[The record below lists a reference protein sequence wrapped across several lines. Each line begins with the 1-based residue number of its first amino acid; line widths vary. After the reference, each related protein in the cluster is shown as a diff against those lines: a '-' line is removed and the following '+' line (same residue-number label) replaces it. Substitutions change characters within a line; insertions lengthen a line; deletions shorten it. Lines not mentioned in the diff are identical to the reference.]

1 MKLYF
6 APGACS
12 LAAHIVIEE
21 AGVPHTLERVD
32 LASHK
37 TEHGE
42 DYTKINPKGYVPA
55 LALDQGGLLTEVG
68 VVLQYLS
75 DQAPDRRLMA
85 AAGTLERYRQMEW
98 LSFISTELHKQFSPL
113 FRPDTPA
120 QIKEQQVKRI
130 GQRLDFISET
140 LARHPYLGGAD
151 FTAPDAYLFTVFGWL
166 GHLKVDT
173 KPWPRLREHAE
184 RLGARPAVQR
194 ALKSEGLL
202 K

>member
-1 MKLYF
+1 MKLFF

-21 AGVPHTLERVD
+21 AGLPHTLERVD
-32 LASHK
+32 LATHK

-55 LALDQGGLLTEVG
+55 LALDDGGLLTEVG

-85 AAGTLERYRQMEW
+85 APGTLERYRQMEW

-113 FRPDTPA
+113 FRPDTSA
-120 QIKEQQVKRI
+120 QTKEAQLKLLGRRFDYV
-130 GQRLDFISET
+130 SET
-140 LARHPYLGGAD
+140 LARHPYLGGQQ

-166 GHLKVDT
+166 GYLQIDA
-173 KPWPRLREHAE
+173 KPWPRLGEHAA
-184 RLGARPAVQR
+184 RVAARPAVQK

>member
-21 AGVPHTLERVD
+21 ADVPHTLERVD
-32 LASHK
+32 LASHQ

-55 LALDQGGLLTEVG
+55 LVLDDGGVLTEVA

-75 DQAPDRRLMA
+75 DQRKERRLMA
-85 AAGTLERYRQMEW
+85 EPGSLERYRQMEW
-98 LSFISTELHKQFSPL
+98 LSFISTEIHKQFSPL
-113 FRPDTPA
+113 FRPDTPEAAKA
-120 QIKEQQVKRI
+120 QKLKQLGR
-130 GQRLDFISET
+130 RFDYISET
-140 LARHPYLGGAD
+140 LGRHPYLAGTE
-151 FTAPDAYLFTVFGWL
+151 FTAADAYLFTVLGWTDP
-166 GHLKVDT
+166 LKIDT
-173 KPWPRLREHAE
+173 SSWPRLGEYRACIA
-184 RLGARPAVQR
+184 ARPAVQKT
-194 ALKSEGLL
+194 LKSEGLL

>member
-1 MKLYF
+1 MKLFF

-12 LAAHIVIEE
+12 LAAHIVLEE
-21 AGVPHTLERVD
+21 TGLPHTLERVD
-32 LASHK
+32 LATHK

-42 DYTKINPKGYVPA
+42 DFTKINPKGYVPA
-55 LALDQGGLLTEVG
+55 LALDRGGLLTEVG

-75 DQAPDRRLMA
+75 DQVPDRRLMA
-85 AAGTLERYRQMEW
+85 PAGTLERYRQMEW

-120 QIKEQQVKRI
+120 DIKEQQLKRI
-130 GQRLDFISET
+130 GQRFDFISET
-140 LARHPYLGGAD
+140 LARHPYLGGAE
-151 FTAPDAYLFTVFGWL
+151 FTAPDAYLFTVFGWV
-166 GHLKVDT
+166 GYLKIDA
-173 KPWPRLREHAE
+173 KPWPRVSEHAE
-184 RLGARPAVQR
+184 RVAARPAVQR